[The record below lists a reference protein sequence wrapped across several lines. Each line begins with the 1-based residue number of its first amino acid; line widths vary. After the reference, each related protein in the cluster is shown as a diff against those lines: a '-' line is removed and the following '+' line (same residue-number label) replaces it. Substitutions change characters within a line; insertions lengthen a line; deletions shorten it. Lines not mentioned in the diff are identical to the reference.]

1 VNNFVVILKDG
12 EVLHGSGY
20 TAMLRRIEEEGLV
33 DKIINISNPTEP
45 RINDKNLGQWIKL
58 NVVG

>member
-1 VNNFVVILKDG
+1 MENFIVILKTG

-20 TAMLRRIEEEGLV
+20 TAMLRRIEQEGRV

-45 RINDKNLGQWIKL
+45 RIHDKNLGQWIKL